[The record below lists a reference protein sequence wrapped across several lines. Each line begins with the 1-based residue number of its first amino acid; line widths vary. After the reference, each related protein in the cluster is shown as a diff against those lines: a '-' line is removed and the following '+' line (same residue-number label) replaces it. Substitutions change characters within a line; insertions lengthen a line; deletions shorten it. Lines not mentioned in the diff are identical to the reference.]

1 MMSEKA
7 QDKDPNNPYNS
18 RDHESQEAL
27 DREDVLAVAGL
38 LGNVSRNLADIDNKN
53 VGGSNQ
59 FTQAKK
65 IDPKAVLRD
74 MTKGQ
79 SVAPGPTLPA
89 MPVEAPESID
99 LSQLRSSPPP
109 PSVDISAFNDIIK
122 RLDAL
127 ESALDKSNKAFKFK
141 RGISYD
147 INTAGIKGNFKSP
160 TDIID
165 IILAELA
172 KNTKTITLKLND
184 SNKNR
189 K

>member
-1 MMSEKA
+1 MSKEEKST
-7 QDKDPNNPYNS
+7 DPANPYNA
-18 RDHESQEAL
+18 RDHESQLSL

-38 LGNVSRNLADIDNKN
+38 LGSVSRNLSDIDSKN

-65 IDPKAVLRD
+65 IDPKAVLKE
-74 MTKGQ
+74 MTATSNIQ
-79 SVAPGPTLPA
+79 PS
-89 MPVEAPESID
+89 
-99 LSQLRSSPPP
+99 RPPP
-109 PSVDISAFNDIIK
+109 PILPDLPEQVQRVNMNQVPDPLAYDPNIEDIIK
-122 RLDAL
+122 RIEAL

-147 INTAGIKGNFKSP
+147 INTASIKGNFKSP
-160 TDIID
+160 NDIID
-165 IILAELA
+165 IILTELA